1 MFSKGNKS
9 KPASKNTKIDTLIGH
24 NSEITGDVAFSGGLH
39 VDGVVKG
46 NIYADADSGS
56 VLSVSERGL
65 IEGEVRVPNIML
77 NGCVK
82 GDVYAAEH
90 IELAEKA
97 KVAGNVYYKIIEMMR
112 GAEVNGS
119 LVHQAREGKQDFLP
133 APSTE
138 NIGAKKTTP
147 EAKPELKQVEKS

>member
-1 MFSKGNKS
+1 MFSKGG
-9 KPASKNTKIDTLIGH
+9 KNRSAAKITKIDTLIGH
-24 NSEITGDVAFSGGLH
+24 NSEITGDVSFSGGLH

-77 NGCVK
+77 NGTVR
-82 GDVYAAEH
+82 GDVHASEH

-97 KVAGNVYYKIIEMMR
+97 KVVGNVYYTLIEMMR
-112 GAEVNGS
+112 GAEVNGN
-119 LVHQAREGKQDFLP
+119 LVHQERDAKQDFLP
-133 APSTE
+133 AP
-138 NIGAKKTTP
+138 KKA
-147 EAKPELKQVEKS
+147 EFKEVGE